1 MRLWDKDLWLFTP
14 EEFAQLPDGIELES
28 VNGRIKTK
36 GLDEIDQD
44 VRFGHMAWGVRDP
57 LNHELRHLF
66 TVFGLTQ

>member
-36 GLDEIDQD
+36 GLDEIDRD